1 MGDRIA
7 IPTDIPKL
15 VHSAYSDMPL
25 DILDGVSEDYH
36 ESFLEMKKFKLEKE
50 KNAGVFQ
57 IRDPWKGKNM
67 VDWLKGNAQDDSA
80 GNMAMATV
88 RDTDESIEAILVI
101 DNGDSTISPISDRT
115 SIKLDTNKSIDEDI
129 AFLLSGCKITLPR
142 QFAGKRLGSTLSEL
156 SEMTSKHIPTS
167 WKSNGWLKDELF
179 LIAGLDCIMIL
190 NGIRMRYSSDEGLV
204 VLSDEKI

>member
-1 MGDRIA
+1 
-7 IPTDIPKL
+7 
-15 VHSAYSDMPL
+15 
-25 DILDGVSEDYH
+25 
-36 ESFLEMKKFKLEKE
+36 
-50 KNAGVFQ
+50 
-57 IRDPWKGKNM
+57 M